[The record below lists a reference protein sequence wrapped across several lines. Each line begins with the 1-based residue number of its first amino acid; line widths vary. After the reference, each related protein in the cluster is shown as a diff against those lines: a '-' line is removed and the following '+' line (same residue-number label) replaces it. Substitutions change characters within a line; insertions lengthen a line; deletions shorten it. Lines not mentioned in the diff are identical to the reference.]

1 MKNNTKNNKEN
12 IISEFRDVS
21 FVARRILNKI
31 PAKETEFLHV
41 INKFLSDCN
50 YYAPEILKGPDAWIP
65 FTNILNVYI
74 NSEELEWQQS
84 IINIYMGTE

>member
-41 INKFLSDCN
+41 INKFLSDWQLLCSRD
-50 YYAPEILKGPDAWIP
+50 IKG
-65 FTNILNVYI
+65 T
-74 NSEELEWQQS
+74 
-84 IINIYMGTE
+84 